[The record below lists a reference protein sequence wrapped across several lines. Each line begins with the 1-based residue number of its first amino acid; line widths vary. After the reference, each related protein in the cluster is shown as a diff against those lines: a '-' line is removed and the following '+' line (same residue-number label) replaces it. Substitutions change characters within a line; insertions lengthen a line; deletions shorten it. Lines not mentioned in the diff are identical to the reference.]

1 MTVKASNCNA
11 PIWRDVTVKACL
23 PAELAN
29 LETVARNLWWVW
41 NTSAKSLFKDI
52 DSELW
57 RATNEN
63 PVMML

>member
-29 LETVARNLWWVW
+29 LDKVARNLWTLNPGLRSKHPWVRRPRRC
-41 NTSAKSLFKDI
+41 SK
-52 DSELW
+52 
-57 RATNEN
+57 
-63 PVMML
+63 